1 MKYKEK
7 VISNLDS
14 ASNQLNSLKNMVE
27 NNSLTK
33 ELLLSEMTKLVK
45 RVEDISEMVSL
56 EDTDFSTLR
65 HGVQR

>member
-14 ASNQLNSLKNMVE
+14 VANQLNSLKNMIE
-27 NNSLTK
+27 NNNLTK
-33 ELLLSEMTKLVK
+33 ELLLSEMSKLIK

-56 EDTDFSTLR
+56 EDADFSNLR
-65 HGVQR
+65 HGV

>member
-14 ASNQLNSLKNMVE
+14 VANQLSSLKNMIE
-27 NNSLTK
+27 NNNLTK
-33 ELLLSEMTKLVK
+33 ELLLSEMSKLIK

-56 EDTDFSTLR
+56 EDADFSNLR
-65 HGVQR
+65 HGV